1 METGMIK
8 LLRFKLRHLHF
19 SFAFIYPQLLF
30 IFFEKLTVYFWSF
43 IESKKEKKTQ
53 KSGIL
58 PWKFKATECSC
69 VESSCELLVYCYVA
83 CSQEGFVVS
92 SGFKIA
98 NLNPIFNCP
107 SPSWL

>member
-43 IESKKEKKTQ
+43 DWIEEGKKDTKKWNITV
-53 KSGIL
+53 K
-58 PWKFKATECSC
+58 
-69 VESSCELLVYCYVA
+69 V
-83 CSQEGFVVS
+83 
-92 SGFKIA
+92 
-98 NLNPIFNCP
+98 
-107 SPSWL
+107 